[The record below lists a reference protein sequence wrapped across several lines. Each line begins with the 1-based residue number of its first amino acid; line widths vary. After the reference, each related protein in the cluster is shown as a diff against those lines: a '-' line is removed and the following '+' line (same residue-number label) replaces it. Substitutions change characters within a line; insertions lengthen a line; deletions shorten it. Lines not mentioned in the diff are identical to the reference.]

1 MITSFIMRCKEKAK
15 RVFSRK
21 MEQLQEPTP
30 CGMDKAQIDL
40 SPQRINV
47 VIQSWFSTAPE
58 PAVGAESIFGLVQ
71 RVEKDHAL
79 LLMPLRLILVT
90 ANLEEAVNCWNRALG
105 LPETGVSQQP
115 EGVVAGKHMSWGTSK
130 ESARSIIILP
140 DYVAAAIAL
149 DAPAATATLIHE
161 LGHVHDDFARGLTR
175 GFRPYQTPP
184 HLNDWPGLCSYIAE
198 EMTWSEYAAESIA
211 AGYYTPEELASFER
225 NDGSHLAGVHT
236 RLRQSICKFLQGQLD
251 FASLWSGSVTNLSD
265 LFANLGRA
273 AAHLPFAENEG
284 EARGRL
290 VAPDSEPVCWRPVV
304 ERLVGELSA
313 LREKDYSEWGPAPFS
328 RLAEVV
334 VLGFEAAGFF
344 PAYNGNNL
352 HVNVR

>member
-1 MITSFIMRCKEKAK
+1 MRTRPAPASCSISGTGEHSPEAIAQALVGLID
-15 RVFSRK
+15 RVQTESHLN
-21 MEQLQEPTP
+21 LQ
-30 CGMDKAQIDL
+30 
-40 SPQRINV
+40 
-47 VIQSWFSTAPE
+47 
-58 PAVGAESIFGLVQ
+58 
-71 RVEKDHAL
+71 
-79 LLMPLRLILVT
+79 PLRLIQVT
-90 ANLEEAVNCWNRALG
+90 ANLGEAANFWNRALG

-236 RLRQSICKFLQGQLD
+236 RLRQSICKFLQGQVD

-273 AAHLPFAENEG
+273 AAHLPFAENQG

-290 VAPDSEPVCWRPVV
+290 VSPDSEAVCWRSVV
-304 ERLVGELSA
+304 ERLVGELRT
-313 LREKDYSEWGPAPFS
+313 LREKDYSEWGPAPFG

-352 HVNVR
+352 HVKVR